1 MTKKHIG
8 AFTEACLLSFIASN
22 ILFNCF
28 LSGPMYDKTL
38 TGVKKKPGKS
48 GPACD
53 RTMKTSRTLIRIRI
67 RTLGKFWWMHTLTQF
82 LHIILLSFLYPALA
96 EYVSF
101 IMQTFIKRLHIR
113 CWDSHP
119 PPGLTPNVIAIKLTM
134 IHEMLVWSC
143 DAFLVTCFNNVS

>member
-22 ILFNCF
+22 ILLNCF

-82 LHIILLSFLYPALA
+82 LHIILLSFLYPALT

-101 IMQTFIKRLHIR
+101 IMQSLHIR
-113 CWDSHP
+113 VGIHP
-119 PPGLTPNVIAIKLTM
+119 PPPWPYSQCHCHKTYHDSRDVGMVMWCLP
-134 IHEMLVWSC
+134 C
-143 DAFLVTCFNNVS
+143 DLF